1 MRDLLRLARILAAAA
16 ALAAMTACMG
26 TEKPVVEAT
35 GVPVGGGVN
44 VPAGSNEDFIVNV
57 GRRTYFAANSA
68 ELDEVA
74 KVTLQKQ
81 ADWLARY
88 TGYKI
93 KIEGF
98 ADDGGGV
105 ESNKTLGLK
114 RADAVRAY
122 LGSLGLAS
130 TRMRTKT
137 FGNLKERLVHDC
149 NDLSCRAQN
158 RRVVTVLERETGV

>member
-1 MRDLLRLARILAAAA
+1 MRHLPRLARILAAAA

-44 VPAGSNEDFIVNV
+44 VPAGSNGTLPSMLD
-57 GRRTYFAANSA
+57 GRTHSLNSA

-98 ADDGGGV
+98 ADDGGAAD
-105 ESNKTLGLK
+105 SNKTLGLK

-122 LGSLGLAS
+122 LVSLGVAS
-130 TRMRTKT
+130 ARVRTKT
-137 FGNLKERLVHDC
+137 FGNLKERLVHD
-149 NDLSCRAQN
+149 
-158 RRVVTVLERETGV
+158 

>member
-1 MRDLLRLARILAAAA
+1 MRDLPRLARVIAAAV

-26 TEKPVVEAT
+26 TEKSVVEAT

-57 GRRTYFAANSA
+57 GRRVYFAANSA

-81 ADWLARY
+81 ADWLARHSA
-88 TGYKI
+88 YKI

-98 ADDGGGV
+98 ADDGGGA

-114 RADAVRAY
+114 RCEPTSARSAWLPPACARRRSGTSRSVSCIIATTSPAVPRIA
-122 LGSLGLAS
+122 GS
-130 TRMRTKT
+130 
-137 FGNLKERLVHDC
+137 
-149 NDLSCRAQN
+149 
-158 RRVVTVLERETGV
+158 

>member
-57 GRRTYFAANSA
+57 GRRIYFAESSA
-68 ELDEVA
+68 DLDDTA

-81 ADWLARY
+81 ADWLSRY
-88 TGYKI
+88 AQYRI

-130 TRMRTKT
+130 ARMRTKT